1 MSLLVI
7 WPTGQH
13 INTKFGVLMNVL
25 EEDDNTAFC
34 HLKKER
40 FSSIYVMLCQSVLDF
55 DEVQKGNAVNLF
67 CGEHYCGCLLVAAKN
82 KLHFQE
88 RHLMHPENII

>member
-1 MSLLVI
+1 
-7 WPTGQH
+7 
-13 INTKFGVLMNVL
+13 MNVL

-40 FSSIYVMLCQSVLDF
+40 FSSIYVMLCQAGLDF
-55 DEVQKGNAVNLF
+55 DEIKEMRLICFVGSITVH
-67 CGEHYCGCLLVAAKN
+67 CCLLVAAKN

-88 RHLMHPENII
+88 RHLMHPEKYNLNLVIR

>member
-1 MSLLVI
+1 
-7 WPTGQH
+7 
-13 INTKFGVLMNVL
+13 MNVL

-40 FSSIYVMLCQSVLDF
+40 FSSIYVMLCQAGLDF

-67 CGEHYCGCLLVAAKN
+67 CGEHYCALLFAGRSQKQVAFSRAA
-82 KLHFQE
+82 FDASRE
-88 RHLMHPENII
+88 I